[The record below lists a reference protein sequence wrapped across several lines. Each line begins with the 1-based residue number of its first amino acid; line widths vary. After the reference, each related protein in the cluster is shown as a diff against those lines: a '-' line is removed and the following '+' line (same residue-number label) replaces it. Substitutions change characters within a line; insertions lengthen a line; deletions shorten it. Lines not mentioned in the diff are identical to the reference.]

1 MRDVASGRSD
11 SEQWVPTVIE
21 SARRTDRAV
30 LFLGGSRMG
39 EAACRRPFGVLPRLV
54 AFTVALDLQCL
65 TAHMVRFR
73 ALLNGMSEGD
83 ERNRDV
89 PENEHDESACGDKE
103 ERDEYWP
110 KRNRNHK
117 QHGHQRDQENC
128 RNEGTHSTAPF
139 AEVQQRL
146 VGTIRTYTV
155 KNGYSSAQCPLLP
168 TRDYGWRDRSDTG
181 AGRGHALGS
190 ENER

>member
-1 MRDVASGRSD
+1 
-11 SEQWVPTVIE
+11 
-21 SARRTDRAV
+21 
-30 LFLGGSRMG
+30 
-39 EAACRRPFGVLPRLV
+39 
-54 AFTVALDLQCL
+54 
-65 TAHMVRFR
+65 
-73 ALLNGMSEGD
+73 MSEGD

-89 PENEHDESACGDKE
+89 PIYEHDESACGDKE

-117 QHGHQRDQENC
+117 QHGHQRDQEDC
-128 RNEGTHSTAPF
+128 RNEDTHSTAPF

-168 TRDYGWRDRSDTG
+168 TRDCGWRDRSDTG
-181 AGRGHALGS
+181 APSVVSRWQERTLG
-190 ENER
+190 